1 MAPMLPGTI
10 LMDTTNV
17 CNARCPFCPLFVG
30 EWQIDR
36 RTRPAGVMSQDLF
49 ERIIGELSAWERNFT
64 LVMSSNAEILQDPM
78 LLERLGALRARDLAG
93 STVLL
98 TNGQFLDGNAAAAIL
113 DAGISRIIVGF
124 DGASREVYEAH
135 RVRCNYDR
143 VLSNIR
149 GFVGMRRGHDNKSV
163 VELKFVRTRHNEH
176 EVAAAFDLFGGI
188 LDPDIDR
195 FHDALAVDWSDGMG
209 QTPDYYFVE
218 TAHGRRLTSCAYFE
232 TGMQIHSDGRVAAC
246 CWDYNLTIS
255 SGGLGDLNT
264 SSLIDVW
271 TSASRV
277 LLRSKFK
284 RDEDTPEKCKTC
296 IILHQAPPPGDE
308 LMKIPA
314 THLEVRGPT
323 SFLYRFAR

>member
-1 MAPMLPGTI
+1 MTPQIPNTI
-10 LMDTTNV
+10 LLDTTNF
-17 CNARCPFCPLFVG
+17 CNARCPFCPLFAG
-30 EWQIDR
+30 EWQMDR
-36 RTRPAGVMSQDLF
+36 RIRPAEVMTQKLF
-49 ERIIGELSAWERNFT
+49 ERIVGEIGEWTQNCT

-78 LLERLGALRARDLAG
+78 LDKRLRALRAQGVAG

-98 TNGQFLDGNAAAAIL
+98 TNGQLLDGDAAVAIL
-113 DAGISRIIVGF
+113 DAGISRMIVGF

-143 VLSNIR
+143 VLNNIR
-149 GFVGMRRGHDNKSV
+149 GFVGLRRRHANKTV
-163 VELKFVRTRHNEH
+163 VELKFVRTRKNEH
-176 EVAAAFDLFGGI
+176 EVAAAYDLFRGI
-188 LDPDIDR
+188 LDPDIDL

-218 TAHGRRLTSCAYFE
+218 RGHGRRLTSCAYFE
-232 TGMQIHSDGRVAAC
+232 TGMQVHSDGRVAAC

-264 SSLIDVW
+264 SSLMDVW

-277 LLRSKFK
+277 LLRSKLQ
-284 RDEDTPEKCKTC
+284 RDEDTPDKCKMC
-296 IILHQAPPPGDE
+296 LMLHEAAPPGDG

-314 THLEVRGPT
+314 EHLEARGPT
-323 SFLYRFAR
+323 SFIYRFAP